1 MEQGRLLIAIAL
13 SFLVFFLWN
22 AFFADQEAVQKKPA
36 EPPQQSQRTEDR
48 VSQTGG
54 TGDTPPSAPETD
66 VQPGTPAPTE
76 VDTEVDA
83 AASPPP
89 GFHAEPSREISV
101 ETPLYT
107 AKISERGALIRA
119 FVLKRYRQHPEEG
132 SPLLNMIDGA
142 NNPGSGIVNFLGNS
156 AFGLEKAEFLADVDQ
171 DHIRVE
177 NQERTLRFVWSS
189 PQGLVLEKRF
199 TFSPTGY
206 TIGLE
211 VVVKNGSGQSFQD
224 PLGLTLTKWMPKSQT
239 RIGFEGPSA
248 LVNGKHEKVALDDI
262 EDKGQISGDI
272 RWIAIQDQY
281 FMSSLIPKKSTETSI
296 RMNLRNKGLVENQFV
311 QPLKALAPGAQT
323 AVSYF
328 LYFGPKSLK
337 ILSGTP
343 YQLDKAIDFG
353 WFTVIAK
360 PCVWLMNQ
368 LYRFIPNYGVVIII
382 LTLLIKL
389 LLWPL
394 GNKSYRS
401 MAEMKKLQPL
411 MAEIREKYKDDKKKM
426 NEEMM
431 ALYRTYKVNPMGG
444 CLPMALQ
451 IPVFIAFYRMLYGAI
466 ELRHAP
472 FFGWITDLS
481 APDRLFRFDFT
492 VPFMQPPYGIPVL
505 TVIMGATMFLQ
516 QKMSPPPGDPAQAK
530 MMMLMPVVFT
540 VIFIN
545 FPAGLVLYWLVNN
558 IVSIGQ
564 QYYVTK
570 KRA

>member
-22 AFFADQEAVQKKPA
+22 AFFTDQEAVQKKPA
-36 EPPQQSQRTEDR
+36 EPPQQSQSTEDR
-48 VSQTGG
+48 VSETGG
-54 TGDTPPSAPETD
+54 TGDTSPRAPDTD
-66 VQPGTPAPTE
+66 VQPATPAPTE
-76 VDTEVDA
+76 VDAEVDA
-83 AASPPP
+83 ASSSPP
-89 GFHAEPSREISV
+89 GLHAEPSREISV
-101 ETPLYT
+101 ETSLYT
-107 AKISERGALIRA
+107 AKLSERGALIRG

-132 SPLLNMIDGA
+132 SPLLNMIDGE
-142 NNPGSGIVNFLGNS
+142 NNPGSGIVDFLGSS
-156 AFGLEKAEFLADVDQ
+156 AFGLEKAAFLADVDQ
-171 DHIRVE
+171 DHLRVE
-177 NQERTLRFVWSS
+177 NQDRTLRLVWSS

-224 PLGLTLTKWMPKSQT
+224 PLGLTLTKWMPESQT

-248 LVNGKHEKVALDDI
+248 LVNGKLEQVASDDI

-272 RWIAIQDQY
+272 RWIAIEDQY
-281 FMSSLIPKKSTETSI
+281 FLSSLIPKESTETSV

-311 QPLKALAPGAQT
+311 QPLKQLAPGAQT
-323 AVSYF
+323 AFSYV
-328 LYFGPKSLK
+328 LYFGPKSLR

-382 LTLLIKL
+382 LTLLIKI

-530 MMMLMPVVFT
+530 MMMLMPLVFT

>member
-1 MEQGRLLIAIAL
+1 MEQARLLIAIAL

-22 AFFADQEAVQKKPA
+22 IFFVDQEAVRKTQDETA
-36 EPPQQSQRTEDR
+36 PQQTQDRQDR
-48 VSQTGG
+48 VSETP
-54 TGDTPPSAPETD
+54 TRAPAADPEVLAPEPERVDPAAPPS
-66 VQPGTPAPTE
+66 PAL
-76 VDTEVDA
+76 
-83 AASPPP
+83 S
-89 GFHAEPSREISV
+89 AEPSREISV

-107 AKISERGALIRA
+107 ARLSEQGALIRG
-119 FVLKRYRQHPEEG
+119 FVLKRFRETPEEG
-132 SPLLNMIDGA
+132 SPLLNMIDGE
-142 NNPGSGIVNFLGNS
+142 NNPGSVKVDFLGSS
-156 AFGLEKAEFLADVDQ
+156 AFGLGKAVFRADTEQ
-171 DHIRVE
+171 ENIRIE
-177 NQERTLRFVWSS
+177 DRERTLRFVWSS
-189 PQGLVLEKRF
+189 SQGVVLEKRF

-211 VVVKNGSGQSFQD
+211 VVVKNGSGQPLQD
-224 PLGLTLTKWMPKSQT
+224 PLGLTLTQWMPESQT

-248 LVNGKHEKVALDDI
+248 LVNGNLEQVDLDDI
-262 EDKGQISGDI
+262 EDQGQVSGNI
-272 RWIAIQDQY
+272 RWIAIQDRY
-281 FMSSLIPKKSTETSI
+281 FLSSLIPGKATETAM
-296 RMNLRNKGLVENQFV
+296 RLNFRNQGLVENQFV
-311 QPLKALAPGAQT
+311 QPLEVLAPGTQT
-323 AVSYF
+323 AVSYS
-328 LYFGPKSLK
+328 LYFGPKSLR

-353 WFTVIAK
+353 WFTFIAK

-368 LYRFIPNYGVVIII
+368 LYRVIPNYGIAIII
-382 LTLLIKL
+382 LTLLIKI

-411 MAEIREKYKDDKKKM
+411 MTEIREKYKDDKKKM

-431 ALYRTYKVNPMGG
+431 GLYRTYKVNPMGG

-451 IPVFIAFYRMLYGAI
+451 IPVFIALYRMLYEAI

-472 FFGWITDLS
+472 FFGWIIDLS
-481 APDRLFRFDFT
+481 APDRLFRFDFSI
-492 VPFMQPPYGIPVL
+492 PFMQPPYGIPVL
-505 TVIMGATMFLQ
+505 TIIMGATMFLQ
-516 QKMSPPPGDPAQAK
+516 QKMSPPPGDPTQAK
-530 MMMLMPVVFT
+530 MMMLMPLVFT

-558 IVSIGQ
+558 VVSIGQ